1 MKNRVTA
8 PTWAEINL
16 DNINFNLNNIRKLLK
31 EDTKIC
37 TVLKANAYGHGS
49 VEIAK
54 FLENKNVDYF
64 AVARLEEAIELREN
78 NILCGVRFYGWDE
91 FFYEGDVSKLL
102 DQEIDKE
109 DDGVYS
115 WNIKDESLFSE
126 VTFSWWINMY
136 YEVTFQL

>member
-1 MKNRVTA
+1 MQ
-8 PTWAEINL
+8 
-16 DNINFNLNNIRKLLK
+16 
-31 EDTKIC
+31 
-37 TVLKANAYGHGS
+37 
-49 VEIAK
+49 
-54 FLENKNVDYF
+54 
-64 AVARLEEAIELREN
+64 
-78 NILCGVRFYGWDE
+78 
-91 FFYEGDVSKLL
+91 GDVSKLL

>member
-1 MKNRVTA
+1 MRFPVTGQQ
-8 PTWAEINL
+8 
-16 DNINFNLNNIRKLLK
+16 
-31 EDTKIC
+31 
-37 TVLKANAYGHGS
+37 GHGHRIIQFGS
-49 VEIAK
+49 
-54 FLENKNVDYF
+54 YF
-64 AVARLEEAIELREN
+64 DSAELHFDEN

-102 DQEIDKE
+102 DKEIDKE

>member
-1 MKNRVTA
+1 MGKSLQFIQTNSNFELVKPEDA
-8 PTWAEINL
+8 KDSEEHGYEFGEYVVEFDYEIFGSYFDSAEL
-16 DNINFNLNNIRKLLK
+16 HFD
-31 EDTKIC
+31 
-37 TVLKANAYGHGS
+37 
-49 VEIAK
+49 
-54 FLENKNVDYF
+54 
-64 AVARLEEAIELREN
+64 EN

-126 VTFSWWINMY
+126 VTFSWWINI
-136 YEVTFQL
+136 EVVN